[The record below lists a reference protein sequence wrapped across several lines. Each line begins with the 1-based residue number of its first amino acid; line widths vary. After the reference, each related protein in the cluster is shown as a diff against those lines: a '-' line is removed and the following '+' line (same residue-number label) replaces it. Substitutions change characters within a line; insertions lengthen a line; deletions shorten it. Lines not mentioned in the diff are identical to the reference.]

1 MKVKSRM
8 FFSLVVGA
16 GVLSLVSLS
25 SLSSFAAAADD
36 LASFVDPFTGTAG
49 RGHTHPAA
57 CVPFGMVQA
66 GPDNGPDVND
76 GLWLYC
82 SGYQFKD
89 KTILGYSL
97 THLSGTGCTGYNDAE
112 ILPFMG
118 DVRAMPMRSAIDKA
132 TEKAE
137 PGYYCVTQPEDGVE
151 TEVAAAKRSAIYRF
165 TWTKAGTANILVN
178 FRPPAM
184 RRAISDAS
192 LSAEGASM
200 LTGSY
205 SSRVWMGAPRMAFVF
220 AFSKPWTS
228 WRELPKEKESDA
240 PRYLV
245 SFDVKAGEQ
254 LLLKAGLS
262 TTDEAGARANLAA
275 DIPGW
280 DFGRVRGEARKQW
293 NEILARSTCEG
304 SSEQKRL
311 WYTALYHLYVQPN
324 DYADADGRCRA
335 ANGKVVQS
343 IDGTYYT
350 TLSLWDTFR
359 AAHPWYTLATPEL
372 VVPVVNSFLL
382 HYKTYGRLPV
392 MSFGGKLIDCMIG
405 NHAVPV
411 IADAYLK
418 GFRGFDA
425 SLAFEAITNTL
436 VATHRYNPKEN
447 WDLYD
452 RYGYYP
458 FDKIKSESVS
468 RTLECAYDDW
478 CASRFMTALDK
489 ADDAAFFAKRADY
502 WKNVFDTS
510 VGFVRGRDSA
520 GTWRTSF
527 DPYVYGH
534 GPTRDNDFTEANAFQ
549 YSWHVMQDV
558 PGLVAAHGGRER
570 FVAALDR
577 LFQAPEKKVDA
588 SGDITGMIGQYVHGN
603 EPSHHVIYF
612 YPQVGEP
619 AKAAERIR
627 EVCETQYHLGP
638 KGLSGN
644 DDCGQMSAWYVFSAL
659 GFYPFN
665 PCGGEYVIGAPQV
678 PAATLRFPNGKTF
691 KMVAKNLSKENKYVK
706 SVKFNGKPVA
716 DWKLRH
722 ADVGAGGTLVFEMG
736 KDR

>member
-1 MKVKSRM
+1 MKAKSRM

-16 GVLSLVSLS
+16 GVLSLASLS

-66 GPDNGPDVND
+66 GPDNGPDLND

-89 KTILGYSL
+89 KFILGYSL

-118 DVRAMPMRSAIDKA
+118 DVRAMPMRSAIGKA

-137 PGYYCVTQPEDGVE
+137 PGYYRVTQPEDGVE

-192 LSAEGASM
+192 LSAEGEST

-205 SSRVWMGAPRMAFVF
+205 SSRVWMGAPRMAFAF

-262 TTDEAGARANLAA
+262 TTDEAGARANLVA

-280 DFGRVRGEARKQW
+280 DF
-293 NEILARSTCEG
+293 
-304 SSEQKRL
+304 
-311 WYTALYHLYVQPN
+311 
-324 DYADADGRCRA
+324 
-335 ANGKVVQS
+335 
-343 IDGTYYT
+343 
-350 TLSLWDTFR
+350 
-359 AAHPWYTLATPEL
+359 
-372 VVPVVNSFLL
+372 
-382 HYKTYGRLPV
+382 
-392 MSFGGKLIDCMIG
+392 
-405 NHAVPV
+405 
-411 IADAYLK
+411 
-418 GFRGFDA
+418 
-425 SLAFEAITNTL
+425 
-436 VATHRYNPKEN
+436 
-447 WDLYD
+447 
-452 RYGYYP
+452 
-458 FDKIKSESVS
+458 
-468 RTLECAYDDW
+468 
-478 CASRFMTALDK
+478 
-489 ADDAAFFAKRADY
+489 
-502 WKNVFDTS
+502 
-510 VGFVRGRDSA
+510 
-520 GTWRTSF
+520 
-527 DPYVYGH
+527 
-534 GPTRDNDFTEANAFQ
+534 FTEANAFQ

-558 PGLVAAHGGRER
+558 PGLVAAHGGREG

-588 SGDITGMIGQYVHGN
+588 TGDITGMIGQYVHGN

-691 KMVAKNLSKENKYVK
+691 RMVAKNLSKENKYVK

-722 ADVGAGGTLVFEMG
+722 ADIVAGGTLVFEMG